1 VFLKGAAPIDA
12 AVLPDG
18 VRARIVPGVNGLA
31 MHVLEAGE
39 KGAGGLSRR
48 SVKLVKAGVAP
59 ERIAPGKLQQNGRQ
73 ERRHLRLLRE
83 AATPPAP

>member
-1 VFLKGAAPIDA
+1 MKGAAPIDA

-39 KGAGGLSRR
+39 KGGRAVAAVGEAGQGGGG
-48 SVKLVKAGVAP
+48 A
-59 ERIAPGKLQQNGRQ
+59 
-73 ERRHLRLLRE
+73 
-83 AATPPAP
+83 